1 MYVTGLIQESN
12 PDRLA
17 SLSST
22 ASATLAYLR
31 RVERLAGR
39 GEARRESS
47 WFILGYAEAL
57 EEKGT

>member
-12 PDRLA
+12 PYKLA

-22 ASATLAYLR
+22 ATPAYL
-31 RVERLAGR
+31 
-39 GEARRESS
+39 
-47 WFILGYAEAL
+47 WFILRYAEAL